1 MDDPQAPGP
10 APAPSDAAPAGGPA
24 PPEPPAAPPAP
35 AAAAT
40 PPAPRVR
47 KPRAAEQASAAPR
60 VTQGDGFRVVEPA
73 DHAAPS
79 MADPAPQIA

>member
-1 MDDPQAPGP
+1 MDDPQAPGA

-24 PPEPPAAPPAP
+24 PPEPAAAAP
-35 AAAAT
+35 AT

-60 VTQGDGFRVVEPA
+60 VTQGDWFRVVEPA